1 MKRKWIACL
10 LALAPWISGC
20 RSTASTNPN
29 DYVGEYIFVPTY
41 ADPGDFASFV
51 ILKSDHT
58 AVELRFSKATGQVQ
72 MTQEK
77 WDLSY
82 TVEENVGIGDFSHPI
97 ERSGST
103 IKLGINEDLGQ
114 YYQKVR

>member
-1 MKRKWIACL
+1 MKPKWLACL
-10 LALAPWISGC
+10 LILIPWITSC
-20 RSTASTNPN
+20 KKASTNPN

-41 ADPGDFASFV
+41 ADPGNFASFV
-51 ILKSDHT
+51 ALKSDHT

-77 WDLSY
+77 CDLSY

-114 YYQKVR
+114 YA